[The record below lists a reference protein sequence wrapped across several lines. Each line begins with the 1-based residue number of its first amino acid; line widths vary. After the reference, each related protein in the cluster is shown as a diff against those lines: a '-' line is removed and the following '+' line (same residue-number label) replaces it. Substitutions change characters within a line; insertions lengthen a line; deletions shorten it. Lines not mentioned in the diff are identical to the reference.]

1 LCGSTVTPGSDSFKH
16 LYYVA
21 RRFFGESP
29 RQRSSASGRPS
40 YVRSIELLFDPEE
53 IFMDAMVIRL
63 GRPLLGGTPG
73 PIGRAAR
80 PAPVRLTRRG
90 RFVVLAFLIAVAA
103 LAVVLVARPGNADDP
118 TRPQPVAVVHAGD
131 TLWSIAASYAPH
143 RDRRD
148 TIEDIRRLNHLD
160 GYTLEVGQRLR
171 LPR

>member
-1 LCGSTVTPGSDSFKH
+1 
-16 LYYVA
+16 
-21 RRFFGESP
+21 
-29 RQRSSASGRPS
+29 
-40 YVRSIELLFDPEE
+40 
-53 IFMDAMVIRL
+53 MDVMVIRPSL
-63 GRPLLGGTPG
+63 PFRPGALTPARTG
-73 PIGRAAR
+73 EPRPR

-118 TRPQPVAVVHAGD
+118 TRPQPTAVVHSGD
-131 TLWSIAASYAPH
+131 TLWSIAESYAPH

-148 TIEDIRRLNHLD
+148 TVEDIRRLNHLG